1 MKWPAF
7 FNRMK
12 KRKPR
17 NLVKIVNEKVPITE
31 NRIAIIRRVEKN
43 FYYLYATFAVII
55 VVPLVLYFIK
65 ADPGISTIISV
76 VFGFLGFY
84 LGYRALTK
92 VKEVYESVGG

>member
-1 MKWPAF
+1 
-7 FNRMK
+7 MK

-31 NRIAIIRRVEKN
+31 NRIAIIRQVEKN
-43 FYYLYATFAVII
+43 FYYLYATFAVMI

-76 VFGFLGFY
+76 VFGFLGFI
-84 LGYRALTK
+84 L
-92 VKEVYESVGG
+92 VIEP